1 MDLVRSAWRRYAA
14 SVVAVATAV
23 VVCLALR
30 PWIGP
35 FLYPPFLI
43 AVLLCARFG
52 GLGPGL
58 MATALS
64 CVASGILLA
73 RSVGLPMT
81 TEIGVIVRLVS
92 FTGIEILMVYFM
104 VAFRRDLAALRESET
119 SFRVLTE
126 TMPQIVWSSH
136 ADGSVDY
143 CNPRWLEF
151 SGLLSQQAK
160 GSGWRVVLHP
170 QDHDITLAAWKHAI
184 KTGEA
189 YRLEHRLRNR
199 MGVYRWFLSQ
209 AVPKRS
215 EDGKILKWYGT
226 CTDIDEQKRTQSA
239 LAEATR
245 AKDHFLAVLSHELR
259 TPLTPVLMSVSAM
272 LESPEISPS
281 CRLELTMIRDN
292 IVLEARLI
300 DDLLDISRIAR
311 GKMLYRFEVV
321 DLHGVLRRVV
331 ENCLGDIELKGHGL
345 TVELEAVE
353 HHLDGDSAR
362 LQQMLSNLLSNAV
375 KYTPEHGRI
384 TVRTRSDS
392 SGRLFVEVAD
402 NGIGIDPSDLPQVF
416 NAFDRLSETSPS
428 KVGGLG
434 LGLTISR
441 SIAESHAGSLD
452 VASEGRNRGTTFTL
466 ELPTVPAPKVRVEA
480 SAAPA
485 STTNRTLRILL
496 VEDNAATAQAT
507 AQVLRQKGY
516 EVSTVAS
523 LKLALEAVSGAYDV
537 IVSDLELGDG
547 SGLDLMRHARTV
559 GNTPGIALSGYATRD
574 DVHECLAA
582 GFALHLAKPITISM
596 LEKAIQKVTACPG
609 RAQHEGKPL

>member
-1 MDLVRSAWRRYAA
+1 MDLDRSAWRRYAA
-14 SVVAVATAV
+14 SVVAVATAL
-23 VVCLALR
+23 VVCLAMRL
-30 PWIGP
+30 WIGP
-35 FLYPPFLI
+35 FIYPPFLI

-58 MATALS
+58 TATVLS

-81 TEIGVIVRLVS
+81 TGIGGGVQLVS
-92 FTGIEILMVYFM
+92 YTGIEALAVYFM
-104 VAFRRDLAALRESET
+104 VARRRDLAALRESET

-126 TMPQIVWSSH
+126 AMPQIVWSTL

-151 SGLLSQQAK
+151 SGLLSQQAL
-160 GSGWRVVLHP
+160 GAGWGVIVHP
-170 QDHDITLAAWKHAI
+170 EDLDITMTAWQRALE
-184 KTGEA
+184 TGEP
-189 YRLEHRLRNR
+189 YRFEHRLRNR
-199 MGVYRWFLSQ
+199 QGEYRWFLSQ
-209 AVPKRS
+209 ALPKRS

-239 LAEATR
+239 LTAATR

-259 TPLTPVLMSVSAM
+259 TPLTPALMSVSAM
-272 LESPEISPS
+272 LERPEISPS
-281 CRLELTMIRDN
+281 CRLELTLIRDN

-311 GKMLYRFEVV
+311 GKMLYRFEAV
-321 DLHGVLRRVV
+321 DLHGVIRRVV
-331 ENCLGDIELKGHGL
+331 QNCSGDIELRGHSL

-375 KYTPEHGRI
+375 KYTPEYGRI

-392 SGRLFVEVAD
+392 SGRLFVEVGD
-402 NGIGIDPSDLPQVF
+402 NGIGIDPCDLPQIF
-416 NAFDRLSETSPS
+416 NAFDRLNETSPS

-452 VASEGRNRGTTFTL
+452 VASEGRNRGTWFTL
-466 ELPTVPAPKVRVEA
+466 ELPTVPAPKVRVDA
-480 SAAPA
+480 PAPPA

-496 VEDNAATAQAT
+496 VEDNAPTAQAT
-507 AQVLRQKGY
+507 AHVFRQKGY

-523 LKLALEAVSGAYDV
+523 LKRGLEAVSGTYDV
-537 IVSDLELGDG
+537 IVSDLDLGDG
-547 SGLDLMRHARTV
+547 SGLDLMRHARTL
-559 GNTPGIALSGYATRD
+559 GNTPGIALSGYATQD

-596 LEKAIQKVTACPG
+596 LEKAIQKVTA
-609 RAQHEGKPL
+609 